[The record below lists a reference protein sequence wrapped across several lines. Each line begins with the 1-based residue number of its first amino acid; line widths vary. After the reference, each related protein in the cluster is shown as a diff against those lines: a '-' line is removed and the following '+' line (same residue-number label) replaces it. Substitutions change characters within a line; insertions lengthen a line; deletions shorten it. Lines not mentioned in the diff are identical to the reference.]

1 MPPATADHESA
12 PLLVARRDTDETLA
26 GSGETIGAT
35 TSFQPDGDQENPL
48 EWTPSFKWFI
58 VFLLSMSA
66 FTVTFSCVSVVPVAR
81 RISRDLGGRPDDTS
95 SEVLLVTIWELGEAA
110 GPLLIGSL
118 SELFGR
124 SPVINTANVFFV
136 AALALGALAPTLR
149 FLIFTRA
156 LTGAAVAINVLGP
169 AIIGDIFVPD
179 QRGTAVS
186 MILFAPLLGSSIG
199 PAFSGAAIETLSWRV
214 IVLVSVVLATVCYS
228 ISFVFF
234 RETYTPAILRRRAA
248 KVAAAGLASDM
259 DKPPTKHTYKSLWL
273 SIARPATVL
282 ASSGVLMVISFY
294 IAIMFSH
301 FYVAAITMPRIIEDV
316 YHLSPTAAG
325 FSFFSNAIGS
335 LIGIMVCKQWLDA
348 IYIKLRDK
356 NDGVGLPEFRL
367 PIAIIGAVTMIPGVA
382 LYGWCAEYNWSIY
395 VFLTSCIWV
404 RMSLIMSFTPLTA
417 YVVDACGLYS
427 ASALTAVIVIR
438 CLAGAFLPLA
448 IDKLINAIGYGW
460 GFTVYA
466 LATLVV
472 VSVPVGLYYKG
483 ESWRRNSEYTMVEEH
498 VGAE

>member
-1 MPPATADHESA
+1 MSPAADHEAA
-12 PLLVARRDTDETLA
+12 PLLAERREPDETQA
-26 GSGETIGAT
+26 GSVDALGAA
-35 TSFQPDGDQENPL
+35 SFNPDGDRENPL
-48 EWTPSFKWFI
+48 DWTPSFKWFI

-81 RISRDLGGRPDDTS
+81 RISRDLGGSPDDTS

-118 SELFGR
+118 SELYGR
-124 SPVINTANVFFV
+124 SPVINTANVLFV
-136 AALALGALAPTLR
+136 AALVMAAVAPTLR
-149 FLIFTRA
+149 FLTFTRA

-169 AIIGDIFVPD
+169 AIIGDIFVPE

-214 IVLVSVVLATVCYS
+214 IILVSVILAALCYS

-234 RETYTPAILRRRAA
+234 RETYTPVILRRKANKALAA
-248 KVAAAGLASDM
+248 SPAPDM
-259 DKPPTKHTYKSLWL
+259 DKPVAKHTYKSLWL
-273 SIARPATVL
+273 SVSRPLTVL
-282 ASSGVLMVISFY
+282 ISSGVLMAISFY
-294 IAIMFSH
+294 VAIMFSH

-325 FSFFSNAIGS
+325 LSFFSNAFGS
-335 LIGIMVCKQWLDA
+335 LIGIMVCKSWLDA
-348 IYIKLRDK
+348 IYVKLRDD
-356 NDGVGLPEFRL
+356 NNGVGLPEFRL
-367 PIAIIGAVTMIPGVA
+367 PIAIFGAITIVPGVA
-382 LYGWCAEYNWSIY
+382 LYGWCAEYHWNIY
-395 VFLTSCIWV
+395 VFLIACVWV

-417 YVVDACGLYS
+417 YVVDACGFYS

-438 CLAGAFLPLA
+438 CLAGAFLPLG
-448 IDKLINAIGYGW
+448 IDKLVNQMGYGW

-466 LATLVV
+466 LATLAV
-472 VSVPVGLYYKG
+472 VSVPVALFYKG
-483 ESWRRNSEYTMVEEH
+483 ENWRRNSEYTMVEEH
-498 VGAE
+498 VETE